1 MIKINGEIINIG
13 NYPDGTLLVKYNKQ
27 NKNDIKIT
35 WHYESDSELFAL
47 ISLTKHLKK
56 NNNKVSLNMPY
67 VPHGR
72 MDRVKTSEDVFT
84 LKYFAEVINWLD
96 FNSVT
101 VLDPHSSVSGALI
114 NNIVINHSYEYVR
127 KVIREAERDDDSILM
142 FYPDE
147 GAMKRYS
154 GMFNKPYAFGIK
166 KRDWNT
172 GKILGLEIQDNGINL
187 KDKTILMIDDIISY
201 GGSLYYSA
209 KALKE
214 IGVGKIYAYAT
225 HTENSILDKEKG
237 ALIKALENNT
247 VEKLFTTNSLFTGK
261 HEKIEVMEV

>member
-13 NYPDGTLLVKYNKQ
+13 KYPDGTLLVKYNKQ

-35 WHYESDSELFAL
+35 WHYESDSELFTL

-101 VLDPHSSVSGALI
+101 VLDPHSYVSEALI
-114 NNIVINHSYEYVR
+114 NN
-127 KVIREAERDDDSILM
+127 L
-142 FYPDE
+142 
-147 GAMKRYS
+147 
-154 GMFNKPYAFGIK
+154 
-166 KRDWNT
+166 
-172 GKILGLEIQDNGINL
+172 
-187 KDKTILMIDDIISY
+187 
-201 GGSLYYSA
+201 
-209 KALKE
+209 
-214 IGVGKIYAYAT
+214 
-225 HTENSILDKEKG
+225 
-237 ALIKALENNT
+237 
-247 VEKLFTTNSLFTGK
+247 
-261 HEKIEVMEV
+261 